1 MTKLSKKVQ
10 KINRVSITVHTAV
23 IFAFILFF
31 MINFII

>member
-1 MTKLSKKVQ
+1 MTNLLKKGQ
-10 KINRVSITVHTAV
+10 KTNRVSITVYTAV